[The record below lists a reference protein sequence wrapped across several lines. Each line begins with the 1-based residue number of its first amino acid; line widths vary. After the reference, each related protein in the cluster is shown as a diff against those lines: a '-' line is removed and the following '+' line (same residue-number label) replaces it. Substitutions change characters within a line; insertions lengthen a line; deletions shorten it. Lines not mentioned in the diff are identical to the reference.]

1 MDRETEILEF
11 IKGYMEEHGWAPVIR
26 EIGEGVG
33 ITSTSH
39 VSYYLDKLEEHGKIE
54 RQSNS
59 ARAIRVLA

>member
-39 VSYYLDKLEEHGKIE
+39 VAYYLDKLEAQGRIE